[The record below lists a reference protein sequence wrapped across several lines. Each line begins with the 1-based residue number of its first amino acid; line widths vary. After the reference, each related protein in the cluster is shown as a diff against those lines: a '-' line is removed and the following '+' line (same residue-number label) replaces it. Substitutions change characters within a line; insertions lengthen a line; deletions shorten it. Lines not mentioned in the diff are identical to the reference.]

1 MKYSA
6 LVSLLALTFTFPS
19 ICQADGGDLD
29 QLLKSV
35 KNESMARSKENMAR
49 EKRFISDKLAQAQL
63 LSSAKKELKKLE
75 AKSNQLNSEFSMQEK
90 KLTILES
97 DLNLAVGTLG
107 EMFGVVRQVSGDL
120 KGQVQN
126 SVVSAEILDRE
137 AFASRLAESKALPAM
152 ADLEHLWF
160 ELQRE
165 MTESGKITQFKR
177 AVISPSGEKKI
188 KNVTR
193 VGSFN
198 LVADGK
204 YLSYQEETKQVLE
217 LPRQPEGHFLS
228 MVEELEGASSGHVA
242 FGLDPSRGSIL
253 SMLIQAPNL
262 SERVQQGGLVGY
274 VILAL
279 LALGLGLVVERFLA
293 LQKQDKVI
301 KEQLAS
307 SYVDLTNPI
316 GQMIQA
322 FENHKDEDIESIE
335 LKLDE
340 IIIKNTPT
348 ITRGIPTI
356 KLLSAVAPLLG
367 LLGTV
372 TGMIVTFQSITLFG
386 TGDPKLMAGGISQAL
401 VTTVL
406 GLVCAIPL
414 LLLHNW
420 IANKSQALVHIMEE
434 QCAGLISKK
443 VQRSEA

>member
-1 MKYSA
+1 MKKQT
-6 LVSLLALTFTFPS
+6 LSLLLTLSFFTPS
-19 ICQADGGDLD
+19 VCMAKGGDLD
-29 QLLKSV
+29 ALLKKV
-35 KNESMARSKENMAR
+35 KQESALRGKENSER
-49 EKRFISDKLAQAQL
+49 EKVFLAEKSKQKKHLARAQA
-63 LSSAKKELKKLE
+63 ELKMLE
-75 AKSNQLNSEFSMQEK
+75 AKSEQLNKVFAQQEK
-90 KLTILES
+90 KLTALEG

-107 EMFGVVRQVSGDL
+107 EMFGVVRQVAGDL
-120 KGQVQN
+120 RGQIEN
-126 SVVSAEILDRE
+126 SVVSAEITDRE
-137 AFASRLAESKALPAM
+137 PFAKRLAESKALPAM
-152 ADLEHLWF
+152 SDLEQLWF

-165 MTESGKITQFKR
+165 MTETGKVTKFDSV
-177 AVISPSGEKKI
+177 VIAPDGS
-188 KNVTR
+188 KNQKSVTR

-204 YLSYQEETKQVLE
+204 YLTYQAETKQVLE
-217 LPRQPEGHFLS
+217 LPRQPEGHFLGTIS
-228 MVEELEGASSGHVA
+228 DLESSNGMTV

-253 SMLIQAPNL
+253 SMLIQAPNF

-279 LALGLGLVVERFLA
+279 LALGLGLIVERYFA
-293 LQKQDKVI
+293 LRKQESLI
-301 KEQLAS
+301 KGQLDS
-307 SYVDLTNPI
+307 KEVDLTNPV
-316 GQMIQA
+316 GQMMQA
-322 FENHKDEDIESIE
+322 FENHKGEDLETIE

-348 ITRGIPTI
+348 LTRGIPTI

-420 IANKSQALVHIMEE
+420 IANKSQALVQILEE
-434 QCAGLISKK
+434 QCAGLISQK
-443 VQRSEA
+443 VQQGES